1 MVSVIYANKFTCSG
15 YYMTERFFTQP
26 LGLDN
31 LGAGL
36 QGGGLVV
43 CNVRMLGSFV
53 MI

>member
-1 MVSVIYANKFTCSG
+1 MVSVIYANKFTCCG

-36 QGGGLVV
+36 RGGRLVD
-43 CNVRMLGSFV
+43 CDVRMLESFFT
-53 MI
+53 I